1 MAILET
7 CRGRSRS
14 TQFTVNYPV
23 ILELKQVRKFN
34 LRYIREGK
42 KNRNDANIYSVSFA
56 RVDGN

>member
-42 KNRNDANIYSVSFA
+42 KK
-56 RVDGN
+56 